1 MAGSRNARRRMVGK
15 APRVAY
21 IQAMARASIFNS
33 DHADY
38 LAQLLSESLTNE
50 QLATRMSKQFKVR
63 ITAGQ
68 ISGLLTRM
76 RKPADPIYRAVP
88 YRKAGSRF
96 GG

>member
-1 MAGSRNARRRMVGK
+1 MAK
-15 APRVAY
+15 A
-21 IQAMARASIFNS
+21 STFNS

-38 LAQLLSESLTNE
+38 LAQLLSESLTND
-50 QLATRMSKQFKVR
+50 QLATRMSKHFKVR

>member
-1 MAGSRNARRRMVGK
+1 
-15 APRVAY
+15 
-21 IQAMARASIFNS
+21 MARASIFNS

-38 LAQLLSESLTNE
+38 LIQLLTESLTNE
-50 QLATRMSKQFKVR
+50 QLAMRMSKQFKVR

-68 ISGLLTRM
+68 VSGLLTRM
-76 RKPADPIYRAVP
+76 RRPTDPIYRAVP